1 MTQKITVHR
10 ALALIKKTKEEL
22 EEVIDQGLF
31 VDCVKGSSNIP
42 VNSSFK
48 SQQELQSHL
57 QSNTDKVVSSF
68 NLIAVLKEAI
78 MKSNLQTYVDFLGQP
93 TSIAKILVYKES
105 LNLKQAYLST
115 LQQQVT
121 RAQSLINSNE
131 SSKIIPQLDQI
142 TASTSSVADKELLQ
156 KNILSLYSI
165 QMITGYSTKTP
176 SQLISELKNEVMFLS
191 SEINTVL
198 SETNVTTL
206 IEVDI

>member
-22 EEVIDQGLF
+22 EEVIGQRLF

-78 MKSNLQTYVDFLGQP
+78 MKSNLETYVDFLGQP

-165 QMITGYSTKTP
+165 QMITGYPTKTP

-198 SETNVTTL
+198 SETNVTTF
-206 IEVDI
+206 IEVGI

>member
-22 EEVIDQGLF
+22 EEVIDKGLF

-78 MKSNLQTYVDFLGQP
+78 MKSNLETYVDFLGRP

-105 LNLKQAYLST
+105 LTLKQAYLST

-165 QMITGYSTKTP
+165 QMITGYPTKTP

-198 SETNVTTL
+198 SETNVTTF

>member
-22 EEVIDQGLF
+22 EEVINQGLF

-78 MKSNLQTYVDFLGQP
+78 MKSNLETYVDFLGQP

-105 LNLKQAYLST
+105 LNLKQAYLNT

-121 RAQSLINSNE
+121 CAQSLINSNE
-131 SSKIIPQLDQI
+131 SSKIIPQLAQI

-198 SETNVTTL
+198 SETNVSTL

>member
-68 NLIAVLKEAI
+68 NLIAILKEAI
-78 MKSNLQTYVDFLGQP
+78 MKSNLETYVDFLGQP

>member
-22 EEVIDQGLF
+22 KEVIDQGLF

-78 MKSNLQTYVDFLGQP
+78 MKSNLETYVDFLGQP

-105 LNLKQAYLST
+105 LTLKQTYLST

-165 QMITGYSTKTP
+165 QMITGYPNKTP

-198 SETNVTTL
+198 SETNVTTF

>member
-78 MKSNLQTYVDFLGQP
+78 MKSNLETYVDFLGQP

-121 RAQSLINSNE
+121 RAQSLINLNE